1 MVFFFLKQG
10 QNNAGLSHHGRLQSR
25 IIYQAEEIQSQG
37 PPSCSTLIR
46 SQQRSALL
54 LSRSGGSREHRP
66 GSGSATRI
74 QGAGGA
80 WGSPWDSSDPPQSAP
95 HSDFLDAPFALE
107 APEVS
112 LKPFCASFYR
122 KCEPWAGLVAQTQP
136 GPFWRAQTRP
146 HTPPSGAGA
155 RIHPISRCQSGKS
168 GREMQN
174 EHTLGVSRAA
184 ASGTAVRIHSGVLEG
199 SPPMSR
205 WF

>member
-1 MVFFFLKQG
+1 MQGAKIWAPKLSLALFSLIVSLDPVLGLKNGIFFLKQG

-37 PPSCSTLIR
+37 PPSCSRLIR

-80 WGSPWDSSDPPQSAP
+80 WGSPWDSSDSPQSAP

-112 LKPFCASFYR
+112 LKPFCASFT
-122 KCEPWAGLVAQTQP
+122 ENASPGL
-136 GPFWRAQTRP
+136 GW
-146 HTPPSGAGA
+146 
-155 RIHPISRCQSGKS
+155 
-168 GREMQN
+168 
-174 EHTLGVSRAA
+174 
-184 ASGTAVRIHSGVLEG
+184 
-199 SPPMSR
+199 
-205 WF
+205 